1 MKKLVTLLLLSFN
14 LSLFSQC
21 VDTVWIPTAFVPDG
35 YNQTFQP
42 HVPGGQEWEM
52 IIFARNGELIF
63 QSNGI
68 PWDGSFRGQSR
79 QTEIFVYKIT
89 IFGNVCV
96 RREFGTVT
104 LLKKS

>member
-21 VDTVWIPTAFVPDG
+21 VDTVWIPNAIVPDG
-35 YNQTFQP
+35 YNQSFQP

-52 IIFARNGELIF
+52 LIFTRNGDLIF
-63 QSNGI
+63 QSNGTAWNGYYKGEI
-68 PWDGSFRGQSR
+68 R

-89 IFGNVCV
+89 IFGNDCV